1 MEDNDKVKDVLEQM
15 ETEGEKELNY
25 EGTKTKKNT
34 TGCLIALII
43 WGIII
48 FILIKMFT
56 GWWSSLGNSSNK
68 NSNKKP
74 DEVELMTYAQLVL
87 DDNLSNPKYSSYKK
101 DYTFIETG
109 LRYKIEGKVNNEKF
123 WMIIE
128 FVDDSYKEY
137 DLISLQVG
145 NKKIR

>member
-1 MEDNDKVKDVLEQM
+1 MEDEKSKNNEQM
-15 ETEGEKELNY
+15 QKINNISIGVSIIVILVFFIIAWIGINSLFSSSDDNGNKEP
-25 EGTKTKKNT
+25 
-34 TGCLIALII
+34 
-43 WGIII
+43 
-48 FILIKMFT
+48 
-56 GWWSSLGNSSNK
+56 S
-68 NSNKKP
+68 
-74 DEVELMTYAQLVL
+74 EVELMSYTQTVL
-87 DDNLSNPKYSSYKK
+87 KDNLNSPKYSSYKE
-101 DYTFIETG
+101 DYNFIKTG